1 MTPVFV
7 FMLTRNDRTI
17 PDAIERLEEALEA
30 GVRHI
35 GFKDVGLPID
45 GLARLADRIRAA
57 GGRVY
62 LEVVSLDEAS
72 EVASAKSAV
81 ALKVD
86 VLMGGTRPAS
96 VMPVIAGSGI
106 EYFPFPGRIVCHPS
120 ALTGTAEEIVESA
133 KALAAMDGVHGVD
146 LLAYRFSGDVED
158 LISRVCAAVAKP
170 VVVAGSIDRA
180 ERIQAVASAGAWGFT
195 VGTAALDGAFD
206 PQRTA
211 LGRQL
216 AAIRACVAPVDQPP
230 FTASREA
237 EGSLGSR

>member
-1 MTPVFV
+1 MSPVFI
-7 FMLTRNDRTI
+7 FMLTRNDCTI
-17 PDAIERLEEALEA
+17 PDAFERVEEALEA

-35 GFKDVGLPID
+35 GFKDVGLPLAD
-45 GLARLADRIRAA
+45 LARLADRIRAA

-86 VLMGGTRPAS
+86 VLMGGTRPAA
-96 VMPVIAGSGI
+96 VTAVIAGSGI
-106 EYFPFPGRIVCHPS
+106 EYFPFPGRIVGHPS
-120 ALTGTAEEIVESA
+120 ALTGRAEEIVESA
-133 KALAAMDGVHGVD
+133 KAMAAMDGVHGLD

-158 LISRVCAAVAKP
+158 LISRVCASVAKP

-195 VGTAALDGAFD
+195 VGTAALDAAFD

-211 LGRQL
+211 LGMQL
-216 AAIRACVAPVDQPP
+216 AAIQACVAHADRPRLA
-230 FTASREA
+230 AST
-237 EGSLGSR
+237 